1 MRLLYRALAWYPDD
15 TAVTERETVMGFI
28 KRLTQP
34 IKGSPN
40 PPAYGREDRGGLA
53 DAQKRELD
61 AINRASKK
69 KGKRR

>member
-1 MRLLYRALAWYPDD
+1 
-15 TAVTERETVMGFI
+15 MGFI